1 MMLYKIRRLP
11 EAKRKLIFWITV
23 VVTGLAMII
32 WFVLTTIA
40 RIKTLVS

>member
-11 EAKRKLIFWITV
+11 EAKRKLIFWIAIV
-23 VVTGLAMII
+23 VAGLAMII

-40 RIKTLVS
+40 RIKTWVS

>member
-1 MMLYKIRRLP
+1 MLDRIRGLS

>member
-1 MMLYKIRRLP
+1 MLDKIRKLP

-23 VVTGLAMII
+23 VMAGLGMII